1 MPVSRS
7 KQKESIDER
16 ILRIIG
22 LEDIFDI
29 DYETYLTLLKEAMV
43 KARMPKTKL
52 SSEESDLLLDEF
64 KRVKSK
70 KDKGRFE
77 VKKKRIS
84 VSALRG
90 SPAGKKIAQS
100 RPVRQL
106 ALARA
111 RPTADPSTNV
121 VVEDKGKY
129 SPQLESDVAG
139 ILTSVTSILDTLK
152 SRQTFL
158 KNRSSAERRKLEK
171 QKRTKRENKLEEKK
185 AAPLRKVTEKIF
197 KPVKSLLGGIL
208 DFFVNMFLARIF
220 IKFINWMANPENRK
234 KLVNT
239 FRFLSNFWPVFA
251 AAALGF
257 GTGLVGMAGKL
268 ITTLGGLTLRLL
280 SLAPRLAAAAR
291 FGKFGKLGAA
301 AGLFTFG
308 AWGPAMFP
316 GLLDDEETRKRK
328 GFSGGGLVPG
338 LDFANMG
345 TDTVPAMLTPGE
357 FVMSPGAVDLIGA
370 DTLAQLNLLGGGTNK
385 PRDLNGVSYASGGGL
400 IGGGAAD
407 NGGFNIF
414 NPFSWGKAIDN
425 SIDKARDNAT
435 LNGNAF
441 GYNNRYKNVTD
452 PEMRRMLGLPQGSE
466 NRKER
471 GSGSGS
477 PPEGY
482 PSGAREESTSLKQ
495 FKEKYIAGDDSLLN
509 LLALGEHRKALE
521 SLGFKIDR
529 NTTALNENTR
539 QRKEDNQL
547 LKEDNQLLKEDNQ
560 LLKGDNQLLKG
571 VEQFANNR
579 QKDLENGMV
588 LGAAM
593 AQSAATGATE
603 FAQKLNPLPA
613 MGRGLSSIAEKPYFG
628 EEAIDKLTKERI
640 ASGELGA
647 DGLGLTKTTQAN
659 LDAHDAYIRGLYDPE
674 KDTGLM
680 GGLKK
685 INQEIQNKG
694 AILDPLAALGLKE
707 EGTEKFIENITG
719 GRVKNF
725 GAKLTGIQ
733 MAAKGLMGP
742 VGRMFQIDD
751 RGSLGRYLRPAM
763 EEAQRQGHTSVGREA
778 LGGETYDRLVND
790 KLANLALGQ
799 VHFEVDE
806 QGRAKTSDVFDA
818 SAMTPKQYLE
828 ASRSSL
834 LKAGNILQGKEEGG
848 LGAFGKALY
857 QSAFMGLSGRLAT
870 AQNTGFG
877 NLRPMGLDI
886 DLGGGFTPKKTPL
899 SEKQKQSTMAMIM
912 GGKDAYYSSTTERY
926 YTNYAEA
933 LKDPQVA
940 AAAKIEETKNRF
952 RFADTQTGNNRST
965 PPPMRPKLNA
975 ASATIINGGAST
987 ALPPESG
994 PVQGNEPQ
1002 TVSAT
1007 PSGFDW
1013 ARQQV
1018 MSILGMG
1025 G

>member
-64 KRVKSK
+64 RRVKSK

-84 VSALRG
+84 ASALRG
-90 SPAGKKIAQS
+90 APAGRKTAQS

-106 ALARA
+106 APARA
-111 RPTADPSTNV
+111 RPTADSSTNV
-121 VVEDKGKY
+121 IVEDKGKY

-158 KNRSSAERRKLEK
+158 KDRASSERRKLEK
-171 QKRTKRENKLEEKK
+171 QRRTKKENRLEEKK

-291 FGKFGKLGAA
+291 FGKFGKFGAA

-308 AWGPAMFP
+308 AYGPAMFP

-385 PRDLNGVSYASGGGL
+385 PRDLNGVSYASGGGMIGFPDGFPGL
-400 IGGGAAD
+400 GGG
-407 NGGFNIF
+407 GGGTNALTEQAKVRTL
-414 NPFSWGKAIDN
+414 G
-425 SIDKARDNAT
+425 SILRDPTGIKARR
-435 LNGNAF
+435 AF
-441 GYNNRYKNVTD
+441 FNDPQAYLSDEDFQNRGIF
-452 PEMRRMLGLPQGSE
+452 PEDRNRR
-466 NRKER
+466 KR
-471 GSGSGS
+471 GRGAGS
-477 PPEGY
+477 PPDGY
-482 PSGAREESTSLKQ
+482 ASGARKESTGFKQ
-495 FKEKYIAGDDSLLN
+495 FKEKYISGDDSLLN
-509 LLALGEHRKALE
+509 LVALGEHEKALE
-521 SLGFKIDR
+521 ILGFKIDH

-539 QRKEDNQL
+539 QRKVDNQL
-547 LKEDNQLLKEDNQ
+547 LKTA
-560 LLKGDNQLLKG
+560 
-571 VEQFANNR
+571 EQFVNDR
-579 QKDLENGMV
+579 QKDLENGIV

-593 AQSAATGATE
+593 AQNAATGATEFAQRTTE

-613 MGRGLSSIAEKPYFG
+613 MGRGLSSIAAKPYFG

-659 LDAHDAYIRGLYDPE
+659 LDAHDAYIRGLYNPE
-674 KDTGLM
+674 KDTGFM

-685 INQEIQNKG
+685 INQDIQNKG
-694 AILDPLAALGLKE
+694 LIADPFALLGLKN
-707 EGTEKFIENITG
+707 EGTEKFVENLTG
-719 GRVKNF
+719 GRVKNL
-725 GAKLTGIQ
+725 GAKITGVQ
-733 MAAKGLMGP
+733 MAAKALMGP

-763 EEAQRQGHTSVGREA
+763 EYAQSQGHTSVGARSFGQAKYNE
-778 LGGETYDRLVND
+778 LVGD

-799 VHFEVDE
+799 INFEVDE

-857 QSAFMGLSGRLAT
+857 QTAFMGLSGRLAT

-886 DLGGGFTPKKTPL
+886 DLGGGFIPKG
-899 SEKQKQSTMAMIM
+899 S
-912 GGKDAYYSSTTERY
+912 KDAYYSSTTGRY
-926 YTNYAEA
+926 YKNYAEA

-940 AAAKIEETKNRF
+940 AAAKREEAKLSL
-952 RFADTQTGNNRST
+952 AGTQTSSNRST
-965 PPPMRPKLNA
+965 PPPLKPKLNA
-975 ASATIINGGAST
+975 ASATIINGGSST
-987 ALPPESG
+987 ALPSESG

>member
-64 KRVKSK
+64 RRVKSK

-84 VSALRG
+84 ASALRG
-90 SPAGKKIAQS
+90 APAGRKTAQA

-106 ALARA
+106 SPARA

-121 VVEDKGKY
+121 IVEDRGKY

-268 ITTLGGLTLRLL
+268 ITTLGGLTLKLL

-291 FGKFGKLGAA
+291 FGKFGKFGLA

-308 AWGPAMFP
+308 AYGPAMFP

-482 PSGAREESTSLKQ
+482 PSGARKESTGFKQ
-495 FKEKYIAGDDSLLN
+495 FKEKYISGDDSLLN
-509 LLALGEHRKALE
+509 LLALGEHGKALE
-521 SLGFKIDR
+521 SLGFKIDH

-547 LKEDNQLLKEDNQ
+547 LK
-560 LLKGDNQLLKG
+560 GI
-571 VEQFANNR
+571 EQFVNDR

-593 AQSAATGATE
+593 AQSAATG
-603 FAQKLNPLPA
+603 AQKLNPLPA

-694 AILDPLAALGLKE
+694 AVLDPLAALGLKE

-725 GAKLTGIQ
+725 GAKLTGLQ

-790 KLANLALGQ
+790 ILANLALGQ

-899 SEKQKQSTMAMIM
+899 SEKQKQSAMAMIM

>member
-64 KRVKSK
+64 RRVKSK

-84 VSALRG
+84 ASALRG
-90 SPAGKKIAQS
+90 APAGRKTAQA

-106 ALARA
+106 SPARA

-121 VVEDKGKY
+121 IVEDRGKY

-268 ITTLGGLTLRLL
+268 ITTLGGLTLKLL

-291 FGKFGKLGAA
+291 FGKFGKFGLA

-308 AWGPAMFP
+308 AYGPAMFP

-482 PSGAREESTSLKQ
+482 PSGARKESTGFKQ
-495 FKEKYIAGDDSLLN
+495 FKEKYISGDDSLLN
-509 LLALGEHRKALE
+509 LLALGEHGKALE
-521 SLGFKIDR
+521 SLGFKIDH

-547 LKEDNQLLKEDNQ
+547 LK
-560 LLKGDNQLLKG
+560 GI
-571 VEQFANNR
+571 EQFVNDR

-613 MGRGLSSIAEKPYFG
+613 MGRGLSSIAAKPYFG

-694 AILDPLAALGLKE
+694 AVLDPLAALGLKE

-725 GAKLTGIQ
+725 GAKLTGLQ

-790 KLANLALGQ
+790 ILANLALGQ

-899 SEKQKQSTMAMIM
+899 SEKQKQSAMAMIM

>member
-64 KRVKSK
+64 RRVKSK

-84 VSALRG
+84 ASALRG
-90 SPAGKKIAQS
+90 APAGRKTAQS

-106 ALARA
+106 APARA

-121 VVEDKGKY
+121 IVEDKGKY

-257 GTGLVGMAGKL
+257 GTGLVGFAGKL

-291 FGKFGKLGAA
+291 FGKFGKFGAA

-385 PRDLNGVSYASGGGL
+385 PRDLNGVSYASGGGMIGFPQL
-400 IGGGAAD
+400 GGG
-407 NGGFNIF
+407 GGGLDALTNQAKVRTLRSSLFDPTGI
-414 NPFSWGKAIDN
+414 
-425 SIDKARDNAT
+425 KARRAFFNDPNAY
-435 LNGNAF
+435 LSDEDF
-441 GYNNRYKNVTD
+441 QNRGIF
-452 PEMRRMLGLPQGSE
+452 PEDRNRR
-466 NRKER
+466 KR
-471 GSGSGS
+471 GRGAGS
-477 PPEGY
+477 PPDGY
-482 PSGAREESTSLKQ
+482 ASGARKESTGFKQ
-495 FKEKYIAGDDSLLN
+495 FKEKYISGDDSLLN
-509 LLALGEHRKALE
+509 LVALGEHEKALE
-521 SLGFKIDR
+521 ILGFKIDH

-547 LKEDNQLLKEDNQ
+547 LK
-560 LLKGDNQLLKG
+560 G
-571 VEQFANNR
+571 VEQFVNDR

-593 AQSAATGATE
+593 AQNAATGATEFAQRTTE

-613 MGRGLSSIAEKPYFG
+613 MGRGLSSIAAKPYFG

-685 INQEIQNKG
+685 INQDIQNKG
-694 AILDPLAALGLKE
+694 LIADPFALLGLKS
-707 EGTEKFIENITG
+707 EGFENFVEKISG

-725 GAKLTGIQ
+725 GAKLTGVQ
-733 MAAKGLMGP
+733 MAAKGLAGP
-742 VGRMFQIDD
+742 LGRMFQIDD

-763 EEAQRQGHTSVGREA
+763 EYAISQGHTSVGARAFGQEK
-778 LGGETYDRLVND
+778 YNQLVGD

-799 VHFEVDE
+799 VNFEIDE

-828 ASRSSL
+828 ASRSNL
-834 LKAGNILQGKEEGG
+834 LRAGNILQGKEEGG

-899 SEKQKQSTMAMIM
+899 SEKQKQSAMAMIM
-912 GGKDAYYSSTTERY
+912 GGKDAYYSSTTGRY

-940 AAAKIEETKNRF
+940 AAAKVEETKNRF
-952 RFADTQTGNNRST
+952 RFAGTQTGNNRST

>member
-64 KRVKSK
+64 RRVKSK

-84 VSALRG
+84 ASALRG
-90 SPAGKKIAQS
+90 APAGRKTAQA

-106 ALARA
+106 SPARA

-121 VVEDKGKY
+121 IVEDRGKY

-268 ITTLGGLTLRLL
+268 ITTLGGLTLKLL

-291 FGKFGKLGAA
+291 FGKFGKFGLA

-308 AWGPAMFP
+308 AYGPAMFP

-414 NPFSWGKAIDN
+414 NPFSWGKAINN

-482 PSGAREESTSLKQ
+482 PSGARKESTGFKQ
-495 FKEKYIAGDDSLLN
+495 FKEKYISGDDSLLN
-509 LLALGEHRKALE
+509 LLALGEHGKALE
-521 SLGFKIDR
+521 SLGFKIDH

-547 LKEDNQLLKEDNQ
+547 LK
-560 LLKGDNQLLKG
+560 GI
-571 VEQFANNR
+571 EQFVNDR

-593 AQSAATGATE
+593 AQNAATGATE
-603 FAQKLNPLPA
+603 FAQKLNPLPT

-694 AILDPLAALGLKE
+694 AVLDPLAALGLKE

-725 GAKLTGIQ
+725 GAKLTGLQ

-790 KLANLALGQ
+790 ILANLALGQ

-899 SEKQKQSTMAMIM
+899 SEKQKQSAMAMIM

>member
-64 KRVKSK
+64 RRVKSK

-84 VSALRG
+84 ASALRG
-90 SPAGKKIAQS
+90 APAGRKTAQA

-106 ALARA
+106 SPARA

-121 VVEDKGKY
+121 IVEDRGKY

-268 ITTLGGLTLRLL
+268 ITTLGGLTLKLL

-291 FGKFGKLGAA
+291 FGKFGKFGLA

-308 AWGPAMFP
+308 AYGPAMFP

-414 NPFSWGKAIDN
+414 NPFSWGKAINN

-482 PSGAREESTSLKQ
+482 PSGARKESTGFKQ
-495 FKEKYIAGDDSLLN
+495 FKEKYISGDDSLLN
-509 LLALGEHRKALE
+509 LLALGEHGKALE
-521 SLGFKIDR
+521 SLGFKIDH

-547 LKEDNQLLKEDNQ
+547 LK
-560 LLKGDNQLLKG
+560 GI
-571 VEQFANNR
+571 EQFVNDR

-593 AQSAATGATE
+593 AQSAATG
-603 FAQKLNPLPA
+603 AQKLNPLPA

-694 AILDPLAALGLKE
+694 AVLDPLAALGLKE

-725 GAKLTGIQ
+725 GAKLTGLQ

-790 KLANLALGQ
+790 ILANLALGQ

-899 SEKQKQSTMAMIM
+899 SEKQKQSAMAMIM

>member
-64 KRVKSK
+64 RRVKSK

-84 VSALRG
+84 ASALRG
-90 SPAGKKIAQS
+90 APAGRKTAQA

-106 ALARA
+106 SPARA

-121 VVEDKGKY
+121 IVEDRGKY

-268 ITTLGGLTLRLL
+268 ITTLGGLTLKLL

-291 FGKFGKLGAA
+291 FGKFGKFGLA

-308 AWGPAMFP
+308 AYGPAMFP

-482 PSGAREESTSLKQ
+482 PSGARKESTGFKQ
-495 FKEKYIAGDDSLLN
+495 FKEKYISGDDSLLN
-509 LLALGEHRKALE
+509 LLALGEHGKALE
-521 SLGFKIDR
+521 SLGFKIDH

-547 LKEDNQLLKEDNQ
+547 LK
-560 LLKGDNQLLKG
+560 GI
-571 VEQFANNR
+571 EQFVNDR

-603 FAQKLNPLPA
+603 FAQKLNPLPT

-694 AILDPLAALGLKE
+694 AVLDPLAALGLKE

-725 GAKLTGIQ
+725 GAKLTGLQ

-790 KLANLALGQ
+790 ILANLALGQ

-899 SEKQKQSTMAMIM
+899 SEKQKQSAMAMIM

>member
-64 KRVKSK
+64 RRVKSK

-84 VSALRG
+84 ASALRG
-90 SPAGKKIAQS
+90 APAGRKTAQA

-106 ALARA
+106 SPARA

-121 VVEDKGKY
+121 IVEDRGKY

-268 ITTLGGLTLRLL
+268 ITTLGGLTLKLL

-291 FGKFGKLGAA
+291 FGKFGKFGLA

-308 AWGPAMFP
+308 AYGPAMFP

-482 PSGAREESTSLKQ
+482 PSGARKESTGFKQ
-495 FKEKYIAGDDSLLN
+495 FKEKYISGDDSLLN
-509 LLALGEHRKALE
+509 LLALGEHGKALE
-521 SLGFKIDR
+521 SLGFKIDH

-547 LKEDNQLLKEDNQ
+547 LK
-560 LLKGDNQLLKG
+560 GI
-571 VEQFANNR
+571 EQFVNDR

-593 AQSAATGATE
+593 AQNAATGATE
-603 FAQKLNPLPA
+603 FAQKLNPLPT

-694 AILDPLAALGLKE
+694 AVLDPLAALGLKE

-725 GAKLTGIQ
+725 GAKLTGLQ

-790 KLANLALGQ
+790 ILANLALGQ

-899 SEKQKQSTMAMIM
+899 SEKQKQSAMAMIM

>member
-64 KRVKSK
+64 RRVKSK

-84 VSALRG
+84 ASALRG
-90 SPAGKKIAQS
+90 APAGRKTAQA
-100 RPVRQL
+100 RTVRQL
-106 ALARA
+106 SPARA

-121 VVEDKGKY
+121 IVEDKGKY

-268 ITTLGGLTLRLL
+268 ITTLGGLTLKLL

-291 FGKFGKLGAA
+291 FGKFGKFGLA

-308 AWGPAMFP
+308 AYGPAMFP

-414 NPFSWGKAIDN
+414 NPFSWGKAINN

-482 PSGAREESTSLKQ
+482 PSGAREESTGLKQ
-495 FKEKYIAGDDSLLN
+495 FKEKYISGDDSLLN
-509 LLALGEHRKALE
+509 LLALGEHGKALE
-521 SLGFKIDR
+521 SLGFKIDH

-547 LKEDNQLLKEDNQ
+547 LK
-560 LLKGDNQLLKG
+560 GI
-571 VEQFANNR
+571 EQFVNDR

-603 FAQKLNPLPA
+603 FAQKLNPLPT
-613 MGRGLSSIAEKPYFG
+613 MGRGLSSIAAKPYFG

-694 AILDPLAALGLKE
+694 AVLDPLAALGLKE

-725 GAKLTGIQ
+725 GAKLTGLQ

-790 KLANLALGQ
+790 ILANLALGQ

-899 SEKQKQSTMAMIM
+899 SEKQKQSAMAMIM

-952 RFADTQTGNNRST
+952 RFADMQTGNNRST